1 MQYLVVSFLKW
12 VATSCGMWGSLTYLS
27 TPSFAAKFPRVDL
40 QVAVVHQVHPV
51 PLDRRALV
59 ARQVHRVQVAHR
71 DRSAA
76 VDPLVLIPEA
86 DLDPK
91 EALAPPD
98 KAAAQGAADTLDPV
112 ATQAAAAPPARA
124 AHRVALVPVAA
135 LVRPGVAAPRAAQ
148 GHRAHLAHLAH
159 LGRQVRLERAAVH
172 RVDPVVLGRQVRVVH
187 RGAARRGVDPRAVA
201 HQVARGQKAALVPVA
216 HRAPSLLGAVARA
229 AAVRKV
235 DREVSPDPALNP
247 ALNPARS
254 RARSRA
260 RNPDRSQVRSQVRKA
275 AANHQDPDHRAPV
288 VAVQARVV
296 PSPAALVPAV
306 PAPAASRQAEATAAD
321 PVRAD
326 RDLAPDRAVVLVQA
340 PAAKVRAVSAQ
351 AALVPAVSAA
361 RGNRMDRAATV
372 VAPRMAVAAR
382 VQQAVAVARAI
393 TNGMDSVG
401 LPSACPTRALLRWDR
416 FKRSAFAPE
425 TSRRV
430 PAHTWAKPSTQDAK
444 RGRYE

>member
-1 MQYLVVSFLKW
+1 M
-12 VATSCGMWGSLTYLS
+12 
-27 TPSFAAKFPRVDL
+27 
-40 QVAVVHQVHPV
+40 
-51 PLDRRALV
+51 
-59 ARQVHRVQVAHR
+59 
-71 DRSAA
+71 
-76 VDPLVLIPEA
+76 
-86 DLDPK
+86 
-91 EALAPPD
+91 
-98 KAAAQGAADTLDPV
+98 
-112 ATQAAAAPPARA
+112 
-124 AHRVALVPVAA
+124 
-135 LVRPGVAAPRAAQ
+135 
-148 GHRAHLAHLAH
+148 
-159 LGRQVRLERAAVH
+159 
-172 RVDPVVLGRQVRVVH
+172 
-187 RGAARRGVDPRAVA
+187 
-201 HQVARGQKAALVPVA
+201 A

-254 RARSRA
+254 RAR
-260 RNPDRSQVRSQVRKA
+260 KA

-306 PAPAASRQAEATAAD
+306 PVPAASRQAEATAAD

-326 RDLAPDRAVVLVQA
+326 RDLAPDQAVVLVQA

-351 AALVPAVSAA
+351 AVSVPVALVVP
-361 RGNRMDRAATV
+361 GNRTDRVAIV
-372 VAPRMAVAAR
+372 VDPRGAVAAR

-393 TNGMDSVG
+393 TNGMDSAG
-401 LPSACPTRALLRWDR
+401 LPSACPIRALLRWDR